1 VPALPAEQ
9 IGPLRWCRTAVRR
22 YTDQFERRVDPR
34 GRTYY
39 WLAGE
44 VVDDLESALAEPAG
58 WPADVAWIRAGGA
71 ALVPLQPELF
81 WRGRPD
87 RLPAPEELVPAGGA
101 QALR

>member
-1 VPALPAEQ
+1 
-9 IGPLRWCRTAVRR
+9 VRR
-22 YTDQFERRVDPR
+22 YTDQFDRRVDPR

-58 WPADVAWIRAGGA
+58 WPSDVAWIRAGGA

-87 RLPAPEELVPAGGA
+87 RLPAPEELVSPGGA